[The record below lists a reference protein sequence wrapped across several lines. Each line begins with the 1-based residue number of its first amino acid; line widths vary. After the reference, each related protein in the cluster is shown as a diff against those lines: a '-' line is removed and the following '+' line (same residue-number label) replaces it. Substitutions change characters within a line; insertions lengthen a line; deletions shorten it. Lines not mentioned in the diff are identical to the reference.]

1 MLAECAWAAR
11 RKKDS
16 YYKAQFYPLR
26 AKRGEKKAIC
36 AVAAAMLTAIYHMLK
51 DGTQHQDLVADYS
64 NRRSNDVKA
73 KRLVA
78 QLKQLDFQV
87 ELQSVAEAA

>member
-1 MLAECAWAAR
+1 MLVQCAWAAR

-16 YYKAQFYPLR
+16 YYKAQFYRVR

-36 AVAAAMLTAIYHMLK
+36 AAAASILTAIYHLLK
-51 DGTQHQDLVADYS
+51 DGTQHRDLGADYFDG
-64 NRRSNDVKA
+64 RSTEFKA

-78 QLKQLDFQV
+78 QLKKLGFQV
-87 ELQSVAEAA
+87 QLQPLTEAA